1 MVEKLDREAFY
12 ATNACMRLLVT
23 GGCGFIGSNFIRYVL
38 EHYDPES
45 ITNVDLLT
53 YAGSLNTTADLS
65 ERFRNRYEFIRAD
78 IADRKR
84 MDEILSAHSY
94 FGLINFAAESHVD
107 RSIISPADFIYSNVV
122 GTTVLLDAAR
132 RHGVKR
138 FLQVSTDEVYGSND
152 VAVSENALLNP
163 SSPYSA
169 SKAAGDLLA
178 LSYHKTYGQD
188 IVITRSSNNFG
199 PFQYPEKL
207 IPLMILRAL
216 ANQPLPVYGDGLY
229 MRDWLYVQD
238 HCAAVFDVLMNGVSG
253 SIYNVASGSEHKNI
267 DVVKMILKHLNRSE
281 DLITY
286 VKDRPAHDRRY
297 SLDSSK
303 LRNEIGWKPLRDF
316 ESTLLRTVDW
326 YRVNEPWWRAV
337 LADQPRSSGA
347 RS

>member
-23 GGCGFIGSNFIRYVL
+23 GGCGFIGSNFIRYIL

-53 YAGSLNTTADLS
+53 YAGSLNTTADLA

-207 IPLMILRAL
+207 IPLMMYI
-216 ANQPLPVYGDGLY
+216 
-229 MRDWLYVQD
+229 RDWLYVQD

-281 DLITY
+281 DLISY

-303 LRNEIGWKPLRDF
+303 LRNETGWKPLRDF

-326 YRVNEPWWRAV
+326 YRVNEPWWRGV
-337 LADQPRSSGA
+337 LGDRPTAINH
-347 RS
+347 